1 MDKATQVAHSSI
13 DCGMPVYEP
22 DSSLL
27 RAVDSIKSQTLLP
40 DNVFIRDDASIT
52 PRAHEVLGRLNAPH
66 LSVRTNKKNIGMFK
80 NFFSVLQDSRNEY
93 FIFLAQDDYWMPN
106 HLESLREVLAK
117 NPSAVVAISGI
128 DLHVEGSVI
137 ASYLPTP
144 VPGTNIMSKFKV
156 IHHFFQGKRLNNSI
170 YYGLWRRERLSTI
183 FDHMLRYG
191 LENNEKLTVALG
203 FLSGDIAC
211 VENKSFIKSHARRK
225 SQSGLGFGLS
235 NSKYFLKLVRIFTKY
250 TRCLAVYPYGGA
262 VFKAIIITYSLF
274 STLKKLF
281 FRNVSDILRA
291 FTR

>member
-27 RAVDSIKSQTLLP
+27 RAVDSIESQTLLP

-66 LSVRTNKKNIGMFK
+66 LSVKTNKQNLGMFK
-80 NFFSVLQDSRNEY
+80 NFYSALQDSRNEY

-106 HLESLREVLAK
+106 HLGALREVLVK

-128 DLHVEGSVI
+128 NLHVEGSVI

-156 IHHFFQGKRLNNSI
+156 IHHFFQGKRLNNAI

-203 FLSGDIAC
+203 ILSGGIAC
-211 VENKSFIKSHARRK
+211 VENKSFIKSHTRRK
-225 SQSGLGFGLS
+225 SQSGFGFGLS
-235 NSKYFLKLVRIFTKY
+235 NSKYFWKLFRVFFKY
-250 TRCLAVYPYGGA
+250 ARCLAVYPYGGRY
-262 VFKAIIITYSLF
+262 KAIIIAYSLF
-274 STLKKLF
+274 ATLKKLF
-281 FRNVSDILRA
+281 LRNVSDILRA